1 MNISEKLRSIL
12 LSKTELTE
20 TQLEKMTEREGWGI
34 VYSLRSKETKEK
46 KIEVCFTG
54 FSPSDK
60 KELIQI
66 SIDNDIHIAK
76 SVTKGLMFLCCGGNA
91 GPSKMKKAEIQGVKL
106 IDKIAFFNIIE
117 TGEIPTA

>member
-1 MNISEKLRSIL
+1 MNISVKLRSIL

-20 TQLEKMTEREGWGI
+20 IQLEVMTEREDWRI

-46 KIEVCFTG
+46 EIEVCFTG

-60 KELIQI
+60 KELSQI
-66 SIDNDIHIAK
+66 AIDNDIHIAK

-91 GPSKMKKAEIQGVKL
+91 GPSKMKKAEKQGVRL
-106 IDKIAFFNIIE
+106 IDKTAFFNIIE
-117 TGEIPTA
+117 TGEIPTT